1 MVAAITKAG
10 QPMTAVDQAITAAR
24 AGHQGNGPQAIPAA
38 DPTTSPPAH
47 RSDRLVAHEDPPGRC
62 SHSIWDGSRRL
73 VRACAPPTA
82 PTRRCSLPSPSAGR
96 HGTGSCRVQPGVP
109 VPVLSYHGQDAPGAA
124 RARRPRELI
133 HSRLPAQSR
142 IVSHPRAICALIESG
157 HRVST
162 RKPLSKLS
170 RLHSAA
176 AVAVFCVL
184 HQGACG

>member
-1 MVAAITKAG
+1 
-10 QPMTAVDQAITAAR
+10 MTAVDQAITAAL

-82 PTRRCSLPSPSAGR
+82 LTRRCSLPSPSAGR

-124 RARRPRELI
+124 RARRPPELI

-142 IVSHPRAICALIESG
+142 IVSHPRPICALIESG

-162 RKPLSKLS
+162 RKPPSKAQPVAFGASGSGVL
-170 RLHSAA
+170 RLTPGSPWIGCERAR
-176 AVAVFCVL
+176 
-184 HQGACG
+184 G